1 MDIKEV
7 EASLLN
13 KLYGKTDLKVLV
25 GCAPCQPFSL
35 MNAQKGK
42 YFFNQD
48 VEERSPIRKFA
59 DLISSIKP
67 DIVSMENVTGL
78 MDQSKYPS
86 FSYFLKVLE
95 KD

>member
-7 EASLLN
+7 SPSLLN
-13 KLYGKTDLKVLV
+13 ELYGETDFKILV

-35 MNAQKGK
+35 MNTQKGK
-42 YFFNQD
+42 YFLNKN
-48 VEERSPIRKFA
+48 VEEKSPIRKFA
-59 DLISSIKP
+59 DLITAVKP